1 MNQIRWC
8 LSKKNGLE
16 LIEPN
21 DNLREAYQ
29 KKAEEALESMR
40 LMKNKDWK
48 ITTAYY
54 TLYFSLY
61 SILMKL
67 GIKCEIHSCT
77 IAFMKEFLD
86 EYFTREECSL
96 LENSL
101 NARVN
106 AQYYIDRKVPD
117 SFYEEMI
124 EHAPEFFA
132 KCKSTAQIIDEGK
145 ILEIQDKL
153 KAMR

>member
-1 MNQIRWC
+1 
-8 LSKKNGLE
+8 
-16 LIEPN
+16 
-21 DNLREAYQ
+21 
-29 KKAEEALESMR
+29 
-40 LMKNKDWK
+40 MKNKDWK

-117 SFYEEMI
+117 SFYEKMI